1 MKKVILYL
9 FFVNQ
14 TTAYKKTEKKK
25 KKNGFPQNI
34 LRFNILLEEF
44 TELMEIYYTH
54 SYV

>member
-9 FFVNQ
+9 FFLNQ
-14 TTAYKKTEKKK
+14 GAAKKDKKKK